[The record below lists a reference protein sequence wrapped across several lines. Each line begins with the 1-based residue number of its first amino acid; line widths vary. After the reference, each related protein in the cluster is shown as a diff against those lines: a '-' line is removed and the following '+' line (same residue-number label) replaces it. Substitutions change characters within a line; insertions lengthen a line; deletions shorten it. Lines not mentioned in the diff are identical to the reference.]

1 MKRTVKLSQSEL
13 VDIIKRVIEE
23 NSINKETLSEAAV
36 VNGTTINSGR
46 FLNTIVGKLKN
57 NYKVTVSCGKSVAGI
72 FVTAYEGPITIDKLW
87 NGKDGGIAG
96 KDNTGKI
103 FTIPFSKASVLATKM
118 KNGDKVIQTE
128 GSGTIA
134 GISGSCKVK
143 LTKVSDVNE
152 DELIPLIQNILQ
164 EQMEQDDILVDASE
178 ISLNDQKC
186 FRDATESEINATFD
200 GKPKKPKYKVKK
212 KGCSTTVRYKGP
224 KVKYYKNNGF

>member
-1 MKRTVKLSQSEL
+1 MMKRTVKLSQSEL

-46 FLNTIVGKLKN
+46 YLNTIVGNLKN

-96 KDNTGKI
+96 KDNTGKL
-103 FTIPFSKASVLATKM
+103 FVIPLSKASVLATKM
-118 KNGDKVIQTE
+118 KNGDKVIETS

-152 DELIPLIQNILQ
+152 DELTSLIQNILQ
-164 EQMEQDDILVDASE
+164 EQMEQDEILVSDTE
-178 ISLNDQKC
+178 ISVDDLKC
-186 FRDATESEINATFD
+186 FRDATESEVSSAFD
-200 GKPKKPKYKVKK
+200 GKPKKGKYKVKK
-212 KGCSTTVRYKGP
+212 KGCSTKVKYKGP
-224 KVKYYKNNGF
+224 KIKYYPN

>member
-1 MKRTVKLSQSEL
+1 MMKRTVKLNQSEL

-36 VNGTTINSGR
+36 VNGTTINNSGR

-57 NYKVTVSCGKSVAGI
+57 NYKITVSCSKAY
-72 FVTAYEGPITIDKLW
+72 VTVYEGPITIDKLW
-87 NGKDGGIAG
+87 NSKDGGIAG

-103 FTIPFSKASVLATKM
+103 FTIPLSKASVLATKM
-118 KNGDKVIQTE
+118 KNGDDEIETE

-164 EQMEQDDILVDASE
+164 EEMEQDDILVDASE

-186 FRDATESEINATFD
+186 FRDATESEINATFN

-212 KGCSTTVRYKGP
+212 RGCSTTVKYIGT
-224 KVKYYKNNGF
+224 KVKYHKNNGF